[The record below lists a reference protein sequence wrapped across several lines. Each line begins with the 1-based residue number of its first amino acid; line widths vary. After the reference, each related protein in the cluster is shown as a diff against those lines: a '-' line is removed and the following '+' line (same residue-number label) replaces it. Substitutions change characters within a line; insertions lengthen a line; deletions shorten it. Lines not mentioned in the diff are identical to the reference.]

1 MESFN
6 QQESGWGQ
14 NWLRTSQATKG
25 VIFIALS
32 RLLLLLPLLLS
43 YAVQPHRSMRVT
55 VITRTL
61 VHKINVAKDDS

>member
-1 MESFN
+1 MGSELVAYLTGHKRCNFFFFAPV
-6 QQESGWGQ
+6 
-14 NWLRTSQATKG
+14 L
-25 VIFIALS
+25 FIALS

-55 VITRTL
+55 VVTRTL